1 MVQISKMF
9 RLERHF
15 FLIRPNFTEF
25 LQFSREE
32 LKIRFGMSSILN
44 KNPYRNVFE
53 IDELLKN
60 NFIIFR
66 IPSFFV
72 IKENR
77 QKNKFDI
84 IWNFRFNF
92 LLIFLQKLAGTLLDN

>member
-44 KNPYRNVFE
+44 KNPYKNVFE

-60 NFIIFR
+60 AMTQIFDTNLLLFNTNFWR
-66 IPSFFV
+66 DP
-72 IKENR
+72 NR
-77 QKNKFDI
+77 YLLFDTNFKKF
-84 IWNFRFNF
+84 
-92 LLIFLQKLAGTLLDN
+92 